1 MCPHTSHPTHSN
13 HGFLSSYFAGPLND
27 QLMMFLSRRNR
38 GWREPEFRLWSF
50 LPSGLIMPAGLF
62 LYGVGAANG
71 LPWIGP
77 IIGMGLVGFGLAV
90 AAALTM
96 AYVVD
101 CYKAIDGEAVTT
113 VILIRNIIGSA
124 LTFGIQPWIDSMG
137 VQDTFIMAG
146 CLAFA
151 ITMASGLLIAWG
163 KKMRHLTK
171 TAYSDLARGLE

>member
-1 MCPHTSHPTHSN
+1 
-13 HGFLSSYFAGPLND
+13 
-27 QLMMFLSRRNR
+27 MMFLSRRNR

-50 LPSGLIMPAGLF
+50 LPSGLIMSAGLF